1 MTILLLAFP
10 WIAVLVFLVLFTRIP
25 SELPPADALDPERA
39 LRVSVVIPA
48 RNEAVNIE
56 NCLSSIAAST
66 YPDFEIIVVDD
77 RSGDETVA
85 LCRSVPA
92 GNPSRIVVIDGEE
105 LPEGWLGKP
114 WACWQGAQVSDG
126 EFLLFTDADTMH
138 GPQMLSRAVAGLYQD
153 EADLMTVLGRQLM
166 GSFWERLVQP
176 QIFLLML
183 FRFPDFERAVR
194 NPHWRDAIA
203 NGQYILFPRS
213 AYDEIGG
220 HVAVQAEV
228 VEGMALAMLVKREG
242 KQLRIRSAVDDL
254 HTRMYRSLAGI
265 IEGWSKN
272 IVVGGW
278 LSVPPSLRGAVAPV
292 AIAAGVSL
300 WIAPPV
306 VLLAGLVGWVAG
318 RTPAAVVRCG
328 VRRECRDLDVLH
340 SRHAW
345 TATVRIPLSPRGVG
359 GRVHLPTLLEARSK
373 RRMEG
378 KALYRV
384 CALGDALMR
393 EHRAGRRA
401 QHP

>member
-1 MTILLLAFP
+1 
-10 WIAVLVFLVLFTRIP
+10 
-25 SELPPADALDPERA
+25 
-39 LRVSVVIPA
+39 
-48 RNEAVNIE
+48 
-56 NCLSSIAAST
+56 
-66 YPDFEIIVVDD
+66 
-77 RSGDETVA
+77 
-85 LCRSVPA
+85 
-92 GNPSRIVVIDGEE
+92 
-105 LPEGWLGKP
+105 
-114 WACWQGAQVSDG
+114 
-126 EFLLFTDADTMH
+126 
-138 GPQMLSRAVAGLYQD
+138 
-153 EADLMTVLGRQLM
+153 
-166 GSFWERLVQP
+166 
-176 QIFLLML
+176 
-183 FRFPDFERAVR
+183 
-194 NPHWRDAIA
+194 
-203 NGQYILFPRS
+203 
-213 AYDEIGG
+213 
-220 HVAVQAEV
+220 
-228 VEGMALAMLVKREG
+228 MALAMLVKREG

>member
-85 LCRSVPA
+85 LSRSVPA

-153 EADLMTVLGRQLM
+153 EADLIGRRPGSSQTARMLEWALADAETQRTMPLYTYRDSYLTVTDWNDTVLWDDISTDAVIETRDER
-166 GSFWERLVQP
+166 GSMHRFVVPHRDPGFGDPQSFGEGETECGARRCCHDRVDVGQPERLSAQA
-176 QIFLLML
+176 FG
-183 FRFPDFERAVR
+183 ER
-194 NPHWRDAIA
+194 
-203 NGQYILFPRS
+203 
-213 AYDEIGG
+213 G
-220 HVAVQAEV
+220 H
-228 VEGMALAMLVKREG
+228 R
-242 KQLRIRSAVDDL
+242 RIR
-254 HTRMYRSLAGI
+254 
-265 IEGWSKN
+265 
-272 IVVGGW
+272 
-278 LSVPPSLRGAVAPV
+278 
-292 AIAAGVSL
+292 
-300 WIAPPV
+300 
-306 VLLAGLVGWVAG
+306 
-318 RTPAAVVRCG
+318 
-328 VRRECRDLDVLH
+328 
-340 SRHAW
+340 
-345 TATVRIPLSPRGVG
+345 IPFV
-359 GRVHLPTLLEARSK
+359 
-373 RRMEG
+373 
-378 KALYRV
+378 
-384 CALGDALMR
+384 
-393 EHRAGRRA
+393 
-401 QHP
+401 QHV